1 MNHLASDCFYIASH
15 QSTTA
20 LTMTN
25 LMQSRFSN
33 VQLEILQLFT
43 EDLSE
48 DDLLKIKDLL
58 SAYRFSRAT
67 EAASKAVEIQ
77 GWTSEDFQRL
87 LRTNMRTPH
96 KANQVVTNPEA

>member
-1 MNHLASDCFYIASH
+1 
-15 QSTTA
+15 
-20 LTMTN
+20 MTN